1 MILFQAKTYYALSIG
16 QADIKNAT
24 FKQWQHLGQ
33 RQFDFMIS

>member
-1 MILFQAKTYYALSIG
+1 MILFQAKTYG

-24 FKQWQHLGQ
+24 LKQWQHLGQ